1 MIYYSAHPGTT
12 NPDHEKIQFFRQY
25 GIRLM
30 ISAAYYQRPVLNY
43 AVDNGAWT
51 DFCNGLPF
59 NHQRFVDTLNKVD
72 KIQIFPDFV
81 VLPDVVAGG
90 LKSLELS
97 KSYLGLCD
105 DYPCYL
111 PVQDGMQ
118 PKDID
123 NFGDIVGIFVGG
135 TTIWKWKNV
144 HLWSKY
150 AHDNGMNCHVGRV
163 GTLINF
169 QRCASADVDSADGS
183 NLIRNGKY
191 HNIPRYLNATNEQK
205 YLVVVNTE

>member
-1 MIYYSAHPGTT
+1 M
-12 NPDHEKIQFFRQY
+12 N
-25 GIRLM
+25 L
-30 ISAAYYQRPVLNY
+30 
-43 AVDNGAWT
+43 
-51 DFCNGLPF
+51 
-59 NHQRFVDTLNKVD
+59 
-72 KIQIFPDFV
+72 
-81 VLPDVVAGG
+81 
-90 LKSLELS
+90 
-97 KSYLGLCD
+97 
-105 DYPCYL
+105 
-111 PVQDGMQ
+111 
-118 PKDID
+118 
-123 NFGDIVGIFVGG
+123 VGIFVGG

-183 NLIRNGKY
+183 NLIRNGKH